1 MIIILI
7 GISLILDGVLT
18 NYLPYLPNNLSLFTP
33 LLTITSLFFIYR
45 FYRKQEKKYYF
56 ILGIIGIIYD
66 LFYTNLLLF
75 HAVIF
80 IFLGVIIK
88 QIYKNYEITSIRIII
103 YIIIMITIY
112 EFSTGFILFIFQLV
126 PITIE
131 KIIYKIIHSL
141 ILNIIWAEV
150 LYGIINHS
158 KKTKRISIN

>member
-150 LYGIINHS
+150 LY
-158 KKTKRISIN
+158 